1 MIKIIFIAGD
11 GRSGSTL
18 LESILSNGNNCV
30 SVGECHRFWK
40 RFVENS
46 SQCGCAMPINDCKLW
61 GAVHQKLTDEFPD
74 YDPVNFQKEVQ
85 DFQRYK
91 NFKQLPGSLGSERWT
106 RFSEIVSAFYR
117 AIAHFSE
124 KNTIIDSS
132 KSIPWARLLQLNDQ
146 FDVRVIHLERQ
157 LSQVANSW
165 KKRILLPEYSNSEV
179 YMPTKSNA
187 LILKSWLKVKIMARS
202 LPKGGAYLFLRYEK
216 FLKHPKQSI
225 ERMVK
230 FTEIELDIDDLT
242 YQLNHAIGG
251 NPMRHGAQGTIE
263 FTTESAADH
272 NLSYLERIG
281 FSVVHKLASFVGP

>member
-18 LESILSNGNNCV
+18 LESILSNGNDSI

-46 SQCGCAMPINDCKLW
+46 SQCGCGMPINDCEFW
-61 GAVHQKLTDEFPD
+61 GAVHRKLTDEFPD
-74 YDPVNFQKEVQ
+74 YDPVTFQKEVQ

-91 NFKQLPGSLGSERWT
+91 NFKQLPSLLDSERWK
-106 RFSEIVSAFYR
+106 RFSEIISAFYR
-117 AIAHFSE
+117 AIARFSE

-132 KSIPWARLLQLNDQ
+132 KSIPWARLLQLNDE

-165 KKRILLPEYSNSEV
+165 KKRILLPEYPNSEV
-179 YMPTKSNA
+179 YMPIKSNA
-187 LILKSWLKVKIMARS
+187 LILKSWLKVKLMARS
-202 LPKGGAYLFLRYEK
+202 LPKGGPYLFLRYEK
-216 FLKHPKQSI
+216 LPKNPEQSI
-225 ERMVK
+225 KRIVK
-230 FTEIELDIDDLT
+230 FTEIDLDIDHLT
-242 YQLNHAIGG
+242 YQHNHAVGG
-251 NPMRHGAQGTIE
+251 NPMRHGVQGTIE
-263 FTTESAADH
+263 FITESTANH

>member
-18 LESILSNGNNCV
+18 LESILSNGNNCI

-46 SQCGCAMPINDCKLW
+46 SHCGCGMPIHDCKLW
-61 GAVHQKLTDEFPD
+61 GAVHQKLIDEFPD
-74 YDPVNFQKEVQ
+74 YDPFTFQKEVQ

-91 NFKQLPGSLGSERWT
+91 NFKQLPGLLDSESWT
-106 RFSEIVSAFYR
+106 RFSKIVSAFYR

-124 KNTIIDSS
+124 KNIIIDSS
-132 KSIPWARLLQLNDQ
+132 KSISWARLLQLSNQ

-165 KKRILLPEYSNSEV
+165 KKRMLLPEYSNSEV
-179 YMPTKSNA
+179 YMPIKSNA
-187 LILKSWLKVKIMARS
+187 LILKNWLKIKLMARS
-202 LPKGGAYLFLRYEK
+202 LPKGGPYLFLRYEK
-216 FLKHPKQSI
+216 LLKHPQQSF
-225 ERMVK
+225 ERIVT
-230 FTEIELDIDDLT
+230 FTEIELDIDQLT
-242 YQLNHAIGG
+242 YQQNHAVGG
-251 NPMRHGAQGTIE
+251 NPMRHGAQGTIKL
-263 FTTESAADH
+263 TTGSEGKH